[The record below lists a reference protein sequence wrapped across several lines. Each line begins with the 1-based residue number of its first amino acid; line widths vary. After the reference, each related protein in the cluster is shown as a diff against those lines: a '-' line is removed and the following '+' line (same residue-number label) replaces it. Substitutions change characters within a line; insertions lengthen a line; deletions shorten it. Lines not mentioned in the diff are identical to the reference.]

1 MLEPEQ
7 FSSDIKTP
15 VLGLHAQA
23 LAWQGL
29 RAIAS
34 AWRNAGHPGYAERAE
49 HVAARLAPALRR
61 AVSRSQRR
69 LGDGSL
75 FLPMSLDSGEPP
87 YDTVTESRAG
97 SYWNLVAPYA
107 LASGLL
113 QSRSA
118 QARGALRYLLSHGS
132 RLLGMVRAAAFSLYG
147 PGAKPAI
154 SGTDQVYGVNMSRFL
169 AEQDQPDQLVLSLYG
184 QLAAGMTPNTFV
196 AGEAASVAPLDGLR
210 FRAMY
215 LPPNATAND
224 SFLETLRLMLVQD
237 PALGAP
243 AGLCDATW
251 MARRGEADRG
261 DGRADPV
268 RARVLH
274 TGRVS
279 SGGPRASGCTSG
291 AEGAP
296 SPAAARRAA
305 HRFHVAPARVRPCDR
320 HDRPFRNGGLGR
332 LPGAD
337 HVECGPVRRRV
348 MFAFA
353 AAAMCLSGSAL
364 GSADKSRSLVVGK
377 VRIWRIAYRSHNG
390 VRRSAFVAFPSSY
403 RPGHAPPIPLVIS
416 PHGRGVSG
424 RENLKLWGQL
434 PAVGG
439 FGVVSPDGQG
449 RLLSN
454 YSWGSAGQIDDL
466 ARMPQIVKLTL
477 PWVHVDS
484 HRVYAVGGS
493 MGGQEALLL
502 VARHPRLLA
511 GAAAFDPVVDFS
523 LQYREFPA
531 PRVLE
536 ELPEA
541 LERPHGAV
549 APGARPRRARRP
561 SRPRAVRL
569 RAAQPA
575 DVRPRDRV
583 LPRPAPAVVEQEGR
597 DRDRPATADG
607 ASLQRDLDAQ
617 PERRADRVHGW
628 VEALGR
634 DAREDAPSAV
644 ARALRPAAASVC
656 AADRPPREVAAAL
669 PARGRRLRNRG

>member
-1 MLEPEQ
+1 
-7 FSSDIKTP
+7 
-15 VLGLHAQA
+15 
-23 LAWQGL
+23 
-29 RAIAS
+29 
-34 AWRNAGHPGYAERAE
+34 
-49 HVAARLAPALRR
+49 
-61 AVSRSQRR
+61 
-69 LGDGSL
+69 
-75 FLPMSLDSGEPP
+75 MSLDSGETP

-107 LASGLL
+107 LASGLFRP
-113 QSRSA
+113 RSV
-118 QARGALRYLLSHGS
+118 QARGALRYVLSHGS
-132 RLLGMVRAAAFSLYG
+132 RLLGMVRASAFSLYG
-147 PGAKPAI
+147 PGANPAI
-154 SGTDQVYGVNMSRFL
+154 SGSDQVYGVNMSRFL
-169 AEQDQPDQLVLSLYG
+169 AEQDQSGQLVLSLYG

-224 SFLETLRLMLVQD
+224 SFLETLRLMLVED
-237 PALGAP
+237 PASGLRLAFATPRGWLGAGKRIEVTAAPTRFGPVSYTP
-243 AGLCDATW
+243 AAS
-251 MARRGEADRG
+251 A
-261 DGRADPV
+261 P
-268 RARVLH
+268 
-274 TGRVS
+274 
-279 SGGPRASGCTSG
+279 GGPRASGCTAG
-291 AEGAP
+291 AEGPP
-296 SPAAARRAA
+296 SLTAARRTA
-305 HRFHVAPARVRPCDR
+305 HRLRVAPARVRPRDR
-320 HDRPFRNGGLGR
+320 HDRPFRDGGLGR

-337 HVECGPVRRRV
+337 HVECGPVLRRVV

-353 AAAMCLSGSAL
+353 AAVTVMCLSGGAV
-364 GSADKSRSLVVGK
+364 GSADKSGSVVVGK
-377 VRIWRIAYRSHNG
+377 VRLWHIAYRAHNG

-403 RPGHAPPIPLVIS
+403 RAGHAPPIPLVIS

-477 PWVHVDS
+477 PWVHVDA

-523 LQYREFPA
+523 LQYREFPHLGCSKSCRKLWNGPMGRSLQA
-531 PRVLE
+531 LARAELGGPPGRVGYAY
-536 ELPEA
+536 ELRSP
-541 LERPHGAV
+541 L
-549 APGARPRRARRP
+549 
-561 SRPRAVRL
+561 
-569 RAAQPA
+569 

-607 ASLQRDLDAQ
+607 ASLQRDLDTQ
-617 PERRADRVHGW
+617 PESRPDRVHGW

-634 DAREDAPSAV
+634 DARQDAPSAV

-656 AADRPPREVAAAL
+656 TADRPPREVAAVSPRPRPSSGNAAETRRFEERQAEL
-669 PARGRRLRNRG
+669 SAQAMPAVDLRLELAFELLERPRESAGPLVVGEPLHHVGLARASVG